1 MESETVNFQA
11 WNTVILAITALVIW
25 AYTFEAQKS
34 NEIQERP
41 LLDFYIKKTS
51 TGANTDLLFYIR
63 NISKRTAFNIEIES
77 IRTHGNFIYTP
88 NMEDEVNMRVSP
100 LSEEEIRFWIKMP
113 DNATQIYPTIT
124 GVQSLISRLFCI
136 DANLANEQLRKI
148 GGLFVVNFQAANG
161 KFYHEVFRFYPPL
174 TLIFDSDLIV
184 QFVTGGSGKIT
195 KAEALAE
202 AETMP
207 LLKHAAERNTQ
218 DLV

>member
-136 DANLANEQLRKI
+136 DAHAK
-148 GGLFVVNFQAANG
+148 
-161 KFYHEVFRFYPPL
+161 
-174 TLIFDSDLIV
+174 
-184 QFVTGGSGKIT
+184 TG
-195 KAEALAE
+195 A
-202 AETMP
+202 
-207 LLKHAAERNTQ
+207 
-218 DLV
+218 